1 MELTDA
7 SVTAILAHTPRTNKP
22 NGGGGVYERNDHRSR
37 VDAAVLHTCAA
48 NARPYF
54 FFNLFACS
62 LFFARSLSAKLEPED
77 FSAHP

>member
-22 NGGGGVYERNDHRSR
+22 NGGGGVYERNDLRSR

-48 NARPYF
+48 NADSM
-54 FFNLFACS
+54 LAHISS
-62 LFFARSLSAKLEPED
+62 LISLLVRFSSLARFRLS
-77 FSAHP
+77 